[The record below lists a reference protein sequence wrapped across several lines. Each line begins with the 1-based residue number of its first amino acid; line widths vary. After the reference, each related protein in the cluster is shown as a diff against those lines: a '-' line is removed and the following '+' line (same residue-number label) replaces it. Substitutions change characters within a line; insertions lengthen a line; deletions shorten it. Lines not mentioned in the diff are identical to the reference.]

1 MSSETIIILAVISG
15 IFIVGLAAVVIFL
28 LKKLDVIGSSLKN
41 DAAITMMNQNM
52 QGMQQKIDQTT
63 RDMNDRLDRAANVIG
78 HVSKELGSLQEIGRN
93 MKGLQDFL
101 KSPKLRGNI
110 GEAILKDLLRQ
121 FLPKE
126 NFALQYKFKNGAT
139 VDAIIRIDNGLIPVD
154 AKFPIDNFTKM
165 FQAEA
170 EAEKLIFAKEFTRD
184 VKKHIDDISKK
195 YILPG
200 EGTVDFA
207 VMYIPS
213 EAIYYEIAINS
224 GDLDRYALTK
234 KVFLVSPNSFSYLVR
249 TILVG
254 LEGKKITEASK
265 QILAALH
272 AIRQDN
278 DKFGQSLSVLNRHI
292 TNAKSSMEGV
302 ANEYEKLSSKI
313 ESTLVL
319 KGENEIEKALET
331 IE

>member
-1 MSSETIIILAVISG
+1 MNSETIVILAVISG
-15 IFIVGLAAVVIFL
+15 IFIVGLAMVVAFL
-28 LKKLDVIGSSLKN
+28 LRKLDGISSNLKN
-41 DAAITMMNQNM
+41 DSAITMMNQNM

-63 RDMNDRLDRAANVIG
+63 RDINDRLDRAANVIG

-126 NFALQYKFKNGAT
+126 NFALQHKFKNGAT
-139 VDAIIRIDNGLIPVD
+139 VDAIIKIDNGLIPVD

-165 FQAEA
+165 FQTEA
-170 EAEKLIFAKEFTRD
+170 EAEKAVYAKEFTRD

-213 EAIYYEIAINS
+213 EAIYYEIAVNS

-278 DKFGQSLSVLNRHI
+278 NKFSQSLSVLNRHI

-313 ESTLVL
+313 ESTLIL
-319 KGENEIEKALET
+319 KGEKEVEKALEAL
-331 IE
+331 E